1 MKYFNKID
9 KASKLFSKM
18 NDSGKNTFRK
28 LINDSTQNSHA
39 KVGHFITSKKS
50 NNNSIER
57 SIRQQPE
64 AEKDNM
70 FV

>member
-1 MKYFNKID
+1 MKHFNKID

-18 NDSGKNTFRK
+18 NDSGKNTFQK
-28 LINDSTQNSHA
+28 LINDSVQNSHA
-39 KVGHFITSKKS
+39 KVGHFITNKPS

-57 SIRQQPE
+57 GIRQQPPT
-64 AEKDNM
+64 EKDNV

>member
-1 MKYFNKID
+1 MQHFSKLDN
-9 KASKLFSKM
+9 ASKLFSK
-18 NDSGKNTFRK
+18 NAGKTSFGK
-28 LINDSTQNSHA
+28 LITDSKQNAHA

-57 SIRQQPE
+57 GVREQPE

>member
-1 MKYFNKID
+1 MQHFSKID
-9 KASKLFSKM
+9 KASKIFSKM
-18 NDSGKNTFRK
+18 NDSGKNSFRK
-28 LINDSTQNSHA
+28 LITDSAQKSHA
-39 KVGHFITSKKS
+39 KVGHFITNKPS

-57 SIRQQPE
+57 GIRKPVE

>member
-1 MKYFNKID
+1 MKTFSKID

-18 NDSGKNTFRK
+18 NDSGKNSFRK
-28 LINDSTQNSHA
+28 LITDSAQNSHA
-39 KVGHFITSKKS
+39 KVGHFITNKPS

-57 SIRQQPE
+57 GIRQQPQT
-64 AEKDNM
+64 EKDNM